1 MQSHLEA
8 QNLYSTQSIHLF
20 DIFAGKDY
28 NLNKKH
34 QYELKKEIMNQATR
48 FQIKSRNKGP
58 SKKLDC
64 PVLFAVRKMY
74 FFPEY
79 PLETDTKRNRGN
91 IAAKIRA
98 RLAKIK
104 KETCNC
110 EKKGEIESEQQTSSV
125 SSSTRTG
132 RPLPGKLEFLTRL
145 PGTSAHNHDV
155 SKAANFMKLQLKK
168 LGSKGVEMM
177 QLKKPVCLL
186 NFNNTRGIFQKCL
199 FLTSKKIVCE
209 KSDLTLKRVSFL
221 TINNEYSRNLPI
233 YQI

>member
-1 MQSHLEA
+1 VGLYFVPFIINKHYNCFVFFL
-8 QNLYSTQSIHLF
+8 NLNLSVLLT
-20 DIFAGKDY
+20 GKDY

-74 FFPEY
+74 FFPEF
-79 PLETDTKRNRGN
+79 PLSVDTKRNRGN

-98 RLAKIK
+98 RLTKIK
-104 KETCNC
+104 KEICHCYTNS
-110 EKKGEIESEQQTSSV
+110 ESESDQQTSSAKN
-125 SSSTRTG
+125 S

-145 PGTSAHNHDV
+145 PGTSSHNHDV

-168 LGSKGVEMM
+168 LGSKGLEMM
-177 QLKKPVCLL
+177 QQKKPVRL
-186 NFNNTRGIFQKCL
+186 
-199 FLTSKKIVCE
+199 
-209 KSDLTLKRVSFL
+209 
-221 TINNEYSRNLPI
+221 
-233 YQI
+233 